1 MNWSRRSSMNYAAT
15 HQLCSIPLSCSEKHT
30 SQPLLMSSGFF
41 LDVQADVPN
50 EDSRY
55 VLDGGA
61 LVQRIP
67 WIRGSTYGCIVNQY
81 TEYVTHKYRDAVVVF
96 DGYDNANTKDM
107 THQRRS
113 KGNAGTTVT
122 FTGDTPVT
130 MKKDQYLANRQDKKR
145 FISMLSEELAKKNCE
160 THHASGYA
168 DLHIVQKVVQSAT
181 SCNTVLVGD
190 DTYLLVLLCYH
201 AS

>member
-1 MNWSRRSSMNYAAT
+1 M
-15 HQLCSIPLSCSEKHT
+15 
-30 SQPLLMSSGFF
+30 
-41 LDVQADVPN
+41 
-50 EDSRY
+50 
-55 VLDGGA
+55 DGGA
-61 LVQRIP
+61 LIQRIP

-130 MKKDQYLANRQDKKR
+130 MKKDQFMANRQNKKR

-160 THHASGYA
+160 THHASGDA
-168 DLHIVQKVVQSAT
+168 DLLIVQKAVQSAT

-190 DTYLLVLLCYH
+190 DTHLLVLLCYH
-201 AS
+201 ASL

>member
-1 MNWSRRSSMNYAAT
+1 MNYAAT
-15 HQLCSIPLSCSEKHT
+15 HQLCSIPLSCRV
-30 SQPLLMSSGFF
+30 LLREAHKPALADAILVLIGP
-41 LDVQADVPN
+41 DVQADVPH

-61 LVQRIP
+61 LIQRIP

-96 DGYDNANTKDM
+96 DGFDHANTKDM

-122 FTGDTPVT
+122 FPGDTPVT
-130 MKKDQYLANRQDKKR
+130 MKKDQFLANRQNKKR

-160 THHASGYA
+160 KHHDS
-168 DLHIVQKVVQSAT
+168 
-181 SCNTVLVGD
+181 
-190 DTYLLVLLCYH
+190 
-201 AS
+201 